1 MIEFEDNT
9 TNGPR
14 IKVIGV
20 GGGGGNAINNMIDR
34 GIAGVDFLVANTD
47 SQALDI
53 AKAPTKLQ
61 LGQGSTKGLGAGAKP
76 DVGAG
81 AAKESIDRIEEL
93 VHSADMVFVAAGM
106 GGGTG
111 TGAAPIIADVA
122 RRQGALTVGVVTKPF
137 AFEGN
142 RRRKQAERGI
152 EALKAA
158 VDTLIIVPNDRLL
171 SLCSQETSMLDAFK
185 MADQV
190 LFNAVKGI
198 SDIITQQGVIN
209 VDFAD
214 AQSVMSAQGLALMG
228 IGRGTGE
235 KRALDAAHAAI
246 SSPLLEE
253 VSIKGATGI
262 LVNVTGGPS
271 LTLHEVNAAI
281 ALITSEAHEDANIIF
296 GYVVD
301 EAMGE
306 DVAITVIATGFEK
319 ARREQMD
326 PSTANTRAPQ
336 AAQQRTDPDVPTYI
350 RNGWRD
356 GKPMRGALPQ
366 AELPMPM
373 EPAPVAE
380 PAYEAA
386 PAYAQAS
393 PLAMAANGGGGPGLA
408 PTIAQPQ
415 QAVAHAAQAAAALAQ
430 PSPLAQQAVH
440 AAQHAHQHAP
450 APMQAALQGAMQAP
464 SIAHYGVHNSLEPI
478 PSASMPAHAA
488 QPMGA
493 QTPRRGVIA
502 LLPPVED
509 ENPRPPKRSVHR
521 EAALAMSSALG
532 EDDEYDIPA
541 FLRRNAE

>member
-1 MIEFEDNT
+1 MIEFEDNSSK
-9 TNGPR
+9 GPK

-47 SQALDI
+47 IQALEI
-53 AKAPTKLQ
+53 SRAEAKLQ

-93 VHSADMVFVAAGM
+93 LHGADMVFVAAGM

-142 RRRKQAERGI
+142 RRKKQAERGI
-152 EALKAA
+152 EALKQA

-171 SLCSQETSMLDAFK
+171 QLCSTETSMLDAFK

-214 AQSVMSAQGLALMG
+214 AVSVMSAQGLALMG
-228 IGRGTGE
+228 IGRGSGE

-253 VSIKGATGI
+253 VSVDGATGI

-281 ALITSEAHEDANIIF
+281 ALITDAAHEDANIIF

-319 ARREQMD
+319 ARREAEH
-326 PSTANTRAPQ
+326 SSASSAAPP
-336 AAQQRTDPDVPTYI
+336 AAQQRVDPDVPTYI
-350 RNGWRD
+350 RNGWRE
-356 GKPMRGALPQ
+356 GKQMGRGALPQ
-366 AELPMPM
+366 AELPMPQP
-373 EPAPVAE
+373 EERREERFEAP
-380 PAYEAA
+380 
-386 PAYAQAS
+386 QAH
-393 PLAMAANGGGGPGLA
+393 
-408 PTIAQPQ
+408 
-415 QAVAHAAQAAAALAQ
+415 VAHAPAA
-430 PSPLAQQAVH
+430 
-440 AAQHAHQHAP
+440 HAP
-450 APMQAALQGAMQAP
+450 AAQPVTAATATATLQAQP
-464 SIAHYGVHNSLEPI
+464 NNSLEPL
-478 PSASMPAHAA
+478 PSAVLGA
-488 QPMGA
+488 QPVA
-493 QTPRRGVIA
+493 SAPPRRQAQQLIA
-502 LLPPVED
+502 MLPPVED
-509 ENPRPPKRSVHR
+509 EVVPATARPRAQRSVHR
-521 EAALAMSSALG
+521 EAALAMSQALG

>member
-9 TNGPR
+9 HNGPR

-47 SQALDI
+47 SQALEMT
-53 AKAPTKLQ
+53 KAPTRMQ

-93 VHSADMVFVAAGM
+93 LSSADMVFVAAGM

-142 RRRKQAERGI
+142 RRKKQAERGI

-171 SLCSQETSMLDAFK
+171 QLCSQETSMLDAFK

-301 EAMGE
+301 EAMAE

-319 ARREQMD
+319 ARREMSD
-326 PSTANTRAPQ
+326 PSNASTRAPQ
-336 AAQQRTDPDVPTYI
+336 AAQQRSDPDVPTYI

-366 AELPMPM
+366 AELPMM
-373 EPAPVAE
+373 EPAALPESAIEAMDAQMAQAAHALMPQVMHAPP
-380 PAYEAA
+380 PAYPAQSAVQAA
-386 PAYAQAS
+386 HAAAQ
-393 PLAMAANGGGGPGLA
+393 
-408 PTIAQPQ
+408 
-415 QAVAHAAQAAAALAQ
+415 AAQAAAAAQAAQAHAANLAAANALAQ
-430 PSPLAQQAVH
+430 H
-440 AAQHAHQHAP
+440 
-450 APMQAALQGAMQAP
+450 
-464 SIAHYGVHNSLEPI
+464 GVHNSLEPV
-478 PSASMPAHAA
+478 PSSMPV
-488 QPMGA
+488 QPA
-493 QTPRRGVIA
+493 LASPATPRRGVISM
-502 LLPPVED
+502 LPPVED
-509 ENPRPPKRSVHR
+509 DLPRPHAQKRSVHR

>member
-1 MIEFEDNT
+1 MIEFEDNRQ
-9 TNGPR
+9 NGPR

-34 GIAGVDFLVANTD
+34 GIAGVEFLAGNTD
-47 SQALDI
+47 VQALEMS
-53 AKAPTKLQ
+53 KAANKLQ

-93 VHSADMVFVAAGM
+93 LHGADMVFVAAGM

-122 RRQGALTVGVVTKPF
+122 RRQGALTVGVVTRPF

-142 RRRKQAERGI
+142 RRKKQSERGI

-171 SLCSQETSMLDAFK
+171 QLCSTETSMLDAFK

-214 AQSVMSAQGLALMG
+214 AVSVMSAQGLALMG
-228 IGRGTGE
+228 IGRGSGE
-235 KRALDAAHAAI
+235 RRALDAANAAI

-253 VSIKGATGI
+253 VSVDGATGI

-281 ALITSEAHEDANIIF
+281 ALITEAAHEDANIIF

-301 EAMGE
+301 ESMGE
-306 DVAITVIATGFEK
+306 EVAITVIATGFER
-319 ARREQMD
+319 ARREAEQAH
-326 PSTANTRAPQ
+326 STAVAPP

-356 GKPMRGALPQ
+356 GKTMRGPLPQ
-366 AELPMPM
+366 AELPLVPAETPPSPM
-373 EPAPVAE
+373 AE
-380 PAYEAA
+380 MEAA
-386 PAYAQAS
+386 TAPSPSPA
-393 PLAMAANGGGGPGLA
+393 
-408 PTIAQPQ
+408 
-415 QAVAHAAQAAAALAQ
+415 AVAAPQAAAA
-430 PSPLAQQAVH
+430 PLAPLTTTRAEPPSL
-440 AAQHAHQHAP
+440 AP
-450 APMQAALQGAMQAP
+450 APPHA
-464 SIAHYGVHNSLEPI
+464 SLEPV
-478 PSASMPAHAA
+478 PAASVAPVAHA
-488 QPMGA
+488 
-493 QTPRRGVIA
+493 TPRRGGIA
-502 LLPPVED
+502 MLPPVE
-509 ENPRPPKRSVHR
+509 EEPPRRHRSVHR
-521 EAALAMSSALG
+521 EAVLAMSAALG